1 MYFFSTNNNQ
11 SNIRGDQRFHEK
23 KNIWFLT
30 TFFLILLTFHV
41 LLALA
46 ASVSQGNAE
55 VVYHIGLSS
64 GRRLEPP
71 CGNFSAPCADFY
83 TALRAHKI
91 NANETGLQQVR
102 FKYAAGTYFPAGN
115 RSSVVVDT
123 RVFAPLIIEGG
134 ANVVIDLRNDKS
146 CYLVLDGKTNIVI
159 KDLHVRNGRGIG
171 RNSATAYSTYEQKG
185 GSIFIGGTTAV
196 FERVTFSNSTLQG
209 IGFGVQVGYSTS
221 RTRRQRSSLV
231 RSSVVAPG
239 KGAGW
244 IQGGVNF
251 YGLFV

>member
-1 MYFFSTNNNQ
+1 MINFYQEPSSQKNLLIIKVFFSQQTTI
-11 SNIRGDQRFHEK
+11 NILYTSVRGSTISRK
-23 KNIWFLT
+23 KTYGFWT
-30 TFFLILLTFHV
+30 TFFPVRRFQVQHSTLWHKDIMQSQILLTFHV

-123 RVFAPLIIEGG
+123 RVSAPLIIEG
-134 ANVVIDLRNDKS
+134 V
-146 CYLVLDGKTNIVI
+146 
-159 KDLHVRNGRGIG
+159 
-171 RNSATAYSTYEQKG
+171 
-185 GSIFIGGTTAV
+185 
-196 FERVTFSNSTLQG
+196 
-209 IGFGVQVGYSTS
+209 
-221 RTRRQRSSLV
+221 
-231 RSSVVAPG
+231 
-239 KGAGW
+239 
-244 IQGGVNF
+244 
-251 YGLFV
+251 